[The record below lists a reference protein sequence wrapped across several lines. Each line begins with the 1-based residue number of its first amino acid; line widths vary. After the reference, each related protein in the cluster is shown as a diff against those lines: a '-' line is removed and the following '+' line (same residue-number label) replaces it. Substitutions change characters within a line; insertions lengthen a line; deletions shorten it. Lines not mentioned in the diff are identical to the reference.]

1 MFSKSP
7 RSQEDSWHEQDEEE
21 EKHIKKITG
30 FEQWGKNKEKHRQG
44 KKKRGSFWGKLSSV
58 LIIHAYYLQCW
69 QNYISV
75 YTTSL

>member
-21 EKHIKKITG
+21 EEKHTKKITG

-44 KKKRGSFWGKLSSV
+44 KKKRGSFEV
-58 LIIHAYYLQCW
+58 NFPVC
-69 QNYISV
+69 
-75 YTTSL
+75 

>member
-30 FEQWGKNKEKHRQG
+30 FEQWGKNKEKHRRE
-44 KKKRGSFWGKLSSV
+44 KEER
-58 LIIHAYYLQCW
+58 
-69 QNYISV
+69 
-75 YTTSL
+75 